1 MYFSGRKAAC
11 SRVHDGDGREP
22 QQLIFEAGAGGPDL
36 SCDTRFVEAGYLAAC
51 RDFLRRRFDAGTR
64 TIEQSREQVL
74 KFFAD
79 NESTSHIQQ

>member
-1 MYFSGRKAAC
+1 MTATAESRSSSSSRPC
-11 SRVHDGDGREP
+11 SR
-22 QQLIFEAGAGGPDL
+22 GGPDL

-79 NESTSHIQQ
+79 HESISGIQQ